1 MSDDFLYQLTREG
14 QAKAGD
20 AVKVHY
26 TGKLEDGTVFDTSEG
41 SEPLAFTIGV
51 GEVIPGFDQ
60 AVVGM
65 RVGESREVIIQADD
79 AYGERNEALSQ
90 TLNRDQIRL
99 GVEPESGM
107 NIEMHAPDGTVIP
120 LTITEVTEKTVTLDA
135 NHPLAGLNLHFALQL
150 VQIGD

>member
-65 RVGESREVIIQADD
+65 RVGESREVTIQADD

-90 TLNRDQIRL
+90 TLDRDQVRL
-99 GVEPESGM
+99 GVEPELGM

-135 NHPLAGLNLHFALQL
+135 NHPLAGLKLHFALQL

>member
-1 MSDDFLYQLTREG
+1 
-14 QAKAGD
+14 
-20 AVKVHY
+20 
-26 TGKLEDGTVFDTSEG
+26 
-41 SEPLAFTIGV
+41 
-51 GEVIPGFDQ
+51 
-60 AVVGM
+60 M
-65 RVGESREVIIQADD
+65 RVGESREVTIQADD

-90 TLNRDQIRL
+90 TLDRDQVRL
-99 GVEPESGM
+99 GVEPELGM

>member
-1 MSDDFLYQLTREG
+1 MSDDFIYQLTREG

-26 TGKLEDGTVFDTSEG
+26 TGKLDDGTVFDTSEG

-51 GEVIPGFDQ
+51 GEVIPGFDH

-65 RVGESREVIIQADD
+65 RVGESREVTIEADD

-90 TLNRDQIRL
+90 TVDRDQIRL
-99 GVEPESGM
+99 GVEPELGM

-135 NHPLAGLNLHFALQL
+135 NHPLAGLKLHFAVQL

>member
-60 AVVGM
+60 AVIGM
-65 RVGESREVIIQADD
+65 RVGESREVTIQADD

-90 TLNRDQIRL
+90 TLDRDQVRL
-99 GVEPESGM
+99 GVEPELGM

>member
-26 TGKLEDGTVFDTSEG
+26 TGKLDDGSVFDTSEG

-65 RVGESREVIIQADD
+65 RVGESREVTIQADD

-90 TLNRDQIRL
+90 TLDRDQVRL
-99 GVEPESGM
+99 GVEPELGM

>member
-1 MSDDFLYQLTREG
+1 MSDDFIYQLTREG

-26 TGKLEDGTVFDTSEG
+26 TGKLDDGTVFDTSEG

-65 RVGESREVIIQADD
+65 RVGESREVTIEADD

-90 TLNRDQIRL
+90 TVDRDQIRL
-99 GVEPESGM
+99 GVEPELGM

-135 NHPLAGLNLHFALQL
+135 NHPLAGLKLHFAVQL

>member
-65 RVGESREVIIQADD
+65 RVGESREVTIQADD

-90 TLNRDQIRL
+90 TLDRDQVRL
-99 GVEPESGM
+99 GVEPELGM

-120 LTITEVTEKTVTLDA
+120 LTITEVTGKTVTLDA

>member
-1 MSDDFLYQLTREG
+1 MSDDFIYQLTREG

-26 TGKLEDGTVFDTSEG
+26 TGKLDDGTVFDTSEG

-60 AVVGM
+60 AILGM
-65 RVGESREVIIQADD
+65 RVGESREITIQADD

-90 TLNRDQIRL
+90 AIARDQLRL
-99 GVEPESGM
+99 GVEPELGM

-135 NHPLAGLNLHFALQL
+135 NHPLAGMKLHFALQL

>member
-26 TGKLEDGTVFDTSEG
+26 TGKLDDGTVFDTSEG

-65 RVGESREVIIQADD
+65 RVGESREVTIQADD

-90 TLNRDQIRL
+90 TLDRDQVRL
-99 GVEPESGM
+99 GVEPELGM